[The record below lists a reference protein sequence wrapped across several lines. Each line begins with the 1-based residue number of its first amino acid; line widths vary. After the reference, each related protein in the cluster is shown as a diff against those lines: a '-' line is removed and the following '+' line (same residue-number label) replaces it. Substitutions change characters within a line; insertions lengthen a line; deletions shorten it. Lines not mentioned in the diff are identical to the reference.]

1 MGKDNTEQK
10 KILSGKKVEELTG
23 DEMRVILDE
32 VIESGATFP
41 ASDKQVGLIVKLTD
55 KLNLDLSDFLKSNSI
70 NDIDELTGGREGS
83 ASIIIGKL
91 IEKDGDNLAT
101 EPQVKAI
108 KTMAERLGIKVEDAM
123 AIVKTTTI
131 EEINKRDAS
140 DLIGKMKK
148 MKKK

>member
-1 MGKDNTEQK
+1 MK
-10 KILSGKKVEELTG
+10 ELNN
-23 DEMRVILDE
+23 
-32 VIESGATFP
+32 IEIGFIA
-41 ASDKQVGLIVKLTD
+41 D
-55 KLNLDLSDFLKSNSI
+55 KLNLDLDELLKYNSI
-70 NDIDELTGGREGS
+70 NDIDQLTGGREGS

-108 KTMAERLGIKVEDAM
+108 KTMAERLGIRVEDAM

-140 DLIGKMKK
+140 ELIGKMKK

>member
-1 MGKDNTEQK
+1 MT
-10 KILSGKKVEELTG
+10 T
-23 DEMRVILDE
+23 
-32 VIESGATFP
+32 
-41 ASDKQVGLIVKLTD
+41 IVMSPMMKRETKNQADSFKHVTD
-55 KLNLDLSDFLKSNSI
+55 FMKY
-70 NDIDELTGGREGS
+70 
-83 ASIIIGKL
+83 
-91 IEKDGDNLAT
+91 LAT

-140 DLIGKMKK
+140 ELIGKMKK

>member
-1 MGKDNTEQK
+1 MGKDSTDQE

-55 KLNLDLSDFLKSNSI
+55 KLNLDLSDLLKSNSI
-70 NDIDELTGGREGS
+70 NDIEELTGGREGS

-91 IEKDGDNLAT
+91 IERDGDNLAT

-140 DLIGKMKK
+140 ELIGKMKK